1 MKWPMNFLSSQLRA
15 AVLAL
20 VLVTGGITSASA
32 QVALSFTSVGANSFL
47 DGTGRMIG
55 WEFTVDQTLEV
66 SQLGWFDLN
75 GNGLSISHQVG
86 IWDTADQSLV
96 TSVMIAAGTT
106 EGLMSGFRYATLG
119 SSVYLLPGL
128 TYRIAGFDP
137 GTGGDAHV
145 WDVFHTGYANY
156 EVSGFSVD
164 ANINLSAG
172 DALGAM
178 AAGFGYPGGPIGDAR
193 AVLMGPN
200 MTFTV
205 VPEPSTTVLV
215 AAGLAV
221 LVTAWRRRRGPA

>member
-1 MKWPMNFLSSQLRA
+1 MKLPMNGFSSQVRS

-20 VLVTGGITSASA
+20 VLAAGGIQSAPA
-32 QVALSFTSVGANSFL
+32 QVALSFTSVGANSYL
-47 DGTGRMIG
+47 DGLGRMIG

-66 SQLGWFDLN
+66 TQLGWFDLN
-75 GNGLSISHQVG
+75 GNGLATAHQVG

-96 TSVMIAAGTT
+96 TSVTIAAGTA
-106 EGLMSGFRYATLG
+106 EEMMSGFRYATLG
-119 SSVYLLPGL
+119 SSAYLLPGL

-156 EVSGFSVD
+156 EVSGFTVET
-164 ANINLSAG
+164 NINLLAG
-172 DALGAM
+172 HALGAT
-178 AAGFGYPGGPIGDAR
+178 AASFGYPLGPIGDAR
-193 AVLMGPN
+193 SVLMGPN

-221 LVTAWRRRRGPA
+221 IVTALRRRRVRA